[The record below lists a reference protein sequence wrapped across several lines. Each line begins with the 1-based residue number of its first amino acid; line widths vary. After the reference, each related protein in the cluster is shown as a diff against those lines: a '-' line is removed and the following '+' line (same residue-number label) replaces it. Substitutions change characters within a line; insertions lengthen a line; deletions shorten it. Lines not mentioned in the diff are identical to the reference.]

1 MKFKVIKQW
10 GSLIKEL
17 IAEFTGGLIHQ
28 KQWSKVNYS
37 AIHRKILLS
46 WQKHAG
52 HVAKQRNAALHP
64 HNLYK
69 EPEQTVQ
76 MGMRCQDGLSDPG
89 ITAWEVPKECAP
101 SGADPG
107 SLSLESTDKS
117 NKDMLTD
124 HYYSQV
130 KVMLFCAYLWG
141 REISLSLGAVVW
153 KSDTCR
159 WPESMVELCFW
170 NQSLQDSELW
180 QNSPWSRSL
189 FKCSCPG
196 PALCRIPSP
205 GAQVSQMCRTPS

>member
-1 MKFKVIKQW
+1 M
-10 GSLIKEL
+10 
-17 IAEFTGGLIHQ
+17 
-28 KQWSKVNYS
+28 
-37 AIHRKILLS
+37 
-46 WQKHAG
+46 
-52 HVAKQRNAALHP
+52 AKQRNAALHP

-130 KVMLFCAYLWG
+130 KVMLLCAYLWG

-153 KSDTCR
+153 KSDACR
-159 WPESMVELCFW
+159 WPESIGCYAFEINPFRTLSCDRI
-170 NQSLQDSELW
+170 LPEA
-180 QNSPWSRSL
+180 PP
-189 FKCSCPG
+189 CSS
-196 PALCRIPSP
+196 AL
-205 GAQVSQMCRTPS
+205 AQVLLCVGYPVLVPR